1 MHQTKHI
8 DSRRQ
13 VKWIASAVTERRSS
27 QCCWMRNMC
36 VTCKLNLFPGKYLKL
51 LAEIVFT
58 IKGLRRK
65 RQKKTVGSSLD
76 VCFSSYAPC
85 VRIATTVVVWD
96 KCWPLS
102 KYLWIYSIVVPP
114 PFSCQRCCCL
124 DQSQTAILVQLFEKQ
139 RRGSESGCLIKAD
152 RDFRQMHTRSG
163 DV

>member
-65 RQKKTVGSSLD
+65 RQRKTVGSSLD
-76 VCFSSYAPC
+76 LFFSSYAPC

-96 KCWPLS
+96 KRWPLS

-114 PFSCQRCCCL
+114 PPPPSRVRGVAVWIRARQRYWCSYL
-124 DQSQTAILVQLFEKQ
+124 RNRGGDQNPGA
-139 RRGSESGCLIKAD
+139 
-152 RDFRQMHTRSG
+152 
-163 DV
+163 

>member
-1 MHQTKHI
+1 
-8 DSRRQ
+8 
-13 VKWIASAVTERRSS
+13 
-27 QCCWMRNMC
+27 MC

-58 IKGLRRK
+58 IKGPRRK

-76 VCFSSYAPC
+76 VFFSSYAPC

-114 PFSCQRCCCL
+114 PPL
-124 DQSQTAILVQLFEKQ
+124 LVSEVLLFGPEPDSDI
-139 RRGSESGCLIKAD
+139 GAVI
-152 RDFRQMHTRSG
+152 
-163 DV
+163 